1 MRYFL
6 LFSYTKERR
15 EEKVSDWWDHT
26 NSTRL
31 YFCARTVSLLY
42 SQFFKCKFQNLLPAI
57 LFQKNEEW
65 CWFGATAQA
74 LERLYI
80 KNSAVEHCRTFTPTE
95 SGQVSSRVVCAP
107 FRKLFTTKY
116 AVRNYTKHWEKSR
129 RTYSWLL
136 PSVGDTNLITP
147 TSIVLRFWDD
157 DILSAVVKAVNNA
170 A

>member
-80 KNSAVEHCRTFTPTE
+80 KNSALELSHQPRAVWCRP
-95 SGQVSSRVVCAP
+95 VSSALRSASS
-107 FRKLFTTKY
+107 LL
-116 AVRNYTKHWEKSR
+116 RNTPSEIARSIEKNLEGHILGCFLQFKWISR
-129 RTYSWLL
+129 RRHQSHHTDKYCS
-136 PSVGDTNLITP
+136 
-147 TSIVLRFWDD
+147 
-157 DILSAVVKAVNNA
+157 
-170 A
+170 